1 MGESLIRTFSLLC
14 YCIVLPHEITSFRLL
29 MGNHHQELS
38 TAALSFLLQ
47 FIFNLLELLLWYH
60 RKFCYPTIL
69 DVSYDLLFCELFY
82 SVLFS

>member
-1 MGESLIRTFSLLC
+1 MASLALEMYCNYIMVMASLVMSHWYDHKYVYIGYLWGESLIRTFSLFC

-47 FIFNLLELLLWYH
+47 FIF
-60 RKFCYPTIL
+60 
-69 DVSYDLLFCELFY
+69 
-82 SVLFS
+82 